1 MFTAMRTLTVL
12 SVAAAL
18 AMPAAAQFDVIS
30 AAQLSDREAFID
42 ALDVGDFT
50 IQTLDLPETV
60 DGNLSLQLSL
70 GGEIHSLALYR
81 WSIRSEDHFQVLKQI
96 ADGSYVEVDVGES
109 KIWHGSIAEVPGSR
123 VSASII
129 DGQLEALIY
138 LNDDQPL
145 WGVQPANAVS
155 SLYSSRD
162 YVVYSAANNI
172 DRGDTC
178 GGGIAVSGATTPPPS
193 GNGYAGIAD
202 DKVAEIACDA
212 DVEFYNK
219 NGSSVTNTENDIENI
234 IDRVQNIYQPDVGIR
249 YTITTII
256 VRTAEPDP
264 YGSNNPNTLLN
275 QFVNHW
281 NANQQGIQRDVAHL
295 FTGKNIQGGVIG
307 IAFLSVICNL
317 NSAYGLSESRFT
329 NNITSRT
336 ALTAHELGHNW
347 SANHCNGAGDCK
359 IMCSSIG
366 GCGAITSFGS
376 GSKNAINNKKNN
388 SNCLDDAVPPPP
400 PTLTS
405 FNPSSI
411 TALGQQVTVTGTSLL
426 KVSAMTV
433 NGVVVSGAD
442 IIPQTDTTLIFNAPS
457 ATALGA
463 VNVLAT
469 NPGGTS
475 SPLSLSYSAANPPVL
490 LAPTTI
496 NTTFDTSATWT
507 FASAPGDVNYF
518 LFDFDNGTFL
528 FKGFSVLNTVFP
540 IIAIPSNAAGVG
552 TLVVPIDPS
561 LGGMGLFTVYT
572 QMAHFN
578 PTIYAVSPVRNTLM
592 F

>member
-1 MFTAMRTLTVL
+1 MFTAMRTLTAL

-30 AAQLSDREAFID
+30 AAQLSDREAFIE

-70 GGEIHSLALYR
+70 DDQLHTLALHR
-81 WSIRSEDHFQVLKQI
+81 WSIRSEEHFQVLKQI

-109 KIWHGSIAEVPGSR
+109 KIWRGSIAEIPGSR

-145 WGVQPANAVS
+145 WGVQPADEVS
-155 SLYSSRD
+155 ALYSSRD
-162 YVVYSAANNI
+162 YVVYSAANNL
-172 DRGDTC
+172 DRGKTC
-178 GGGIAVSGATTPPPS
+178 GGAIAVAGGTTPPPT
-193 GNGYAGIAD
+193 GNGYAGLAD
-202 DKVAEIACDA
+202 DVVAEIACDA

-234 IDRVQNIYQPDVGIR
+234 IDRVQNIYQADVSII
-249 YTITTII
+249 YSITTII

-264 YGSNNPNTLLN
+264 YGSTNPSTLLN
-275 QFVNHW
+275 QFTNHW
-281 NANQQGIQRDVAHL
+281 NSSQQGVQRDVAHL

-317 NSAYGLSESRFT
+317 GSAYGLSESRFT

-347 SANHCNGAGDCK
+347 SAGHCNGAGDCK
-359 IMCSSIG
+359 IMCASLG
-366 GCGAITSFGS
+366 GCGSITSFGT
-376 GSKNAINNKKNN
+376 GAKNAINNKKNN

-400 PTLTS
+400 PTLTAFS
-405 FNPSSI
+405 PSSI
-411 TALGQQVTVTGTSLL
+411 TALGEQVTVTGTSLL
-426 KVSAMTV
+426 KVTAMTV
-433 NGVVVSGAD
+433 NGVVVSGVD

-475 SPLSLSYSAANPPVL
+475 SPLSLTYAAANPPVL
-490 LAPTTI
+490 KAPTTI
-496 NTTFDTSATWT
+496 NTFVDTSATWT
-507 FASAPGDVNYF
+507 FASAPGDINYF
-518 LFDFDNGTFL
+518 LFDFDPGTFV
-528 FKGFSVLNTVFP
+528 FKGFPVLNTVFP
-540 IIAIPSNAAGVG
+540 IFVLPSNAAGVG

-561 LGGMGLFTVYT
+561 LGGMGLFSVYT

-578 PTIYAVSPVRNTLM
+578 PAIYAVSPVQSTLM